1 MKVPKKRLDLELM
14 ERGLVQSRELAKR
27 LIMAGSVLVN
37 GQKVFKPSTEV
48 KSDDEITVLEK
59 PKYVSRGGYKLEGA
73 IKDFGINPESRVCL
87 DVGSSTG
94 GFTDCLLKHGAKLV
108 YAVDVGHGQLDY
120 SLRNDP
126 RVILYEGVNARYLD
140 ELVKKGEVKL
150 SEDISLVVVDV
161 SFISLTKIILPV
173 SNVVAVGTEFLV
185 LVKPQFE
192 LEPKFV
198 GKGGIVREE
207 YHHLA
212 IEKVRNFIE
221 ENNFI
226 VRGVE
231 KSHIKGTDGNQE
243 YFIYFIKRG

>member
-1 MKVPKKRLDLELM
+1 MKVHKKRLDLELV
-14 ERGLVQSRELAKR
+14 EKGLVQSRELAKR
-27 LIMAGSVLVN
+27 LIMAGYVLVN

-48 KSDDEITVLEK
+48 KIGDEITVLEK

-73 IKDFGINPESRVCL
+73 IKDFGVDPRDRVCL

-94 GFTDCLLKHGAKLV
+94 GFTDCLLQHGAKLV

-120 SLRNDP
+120 SLRNDS

-140 ELVKKGEVKL
+140 ELVKKGEIKL

-173 SNVVAVGTEFLV
+173 SNVVGVGTEFLV
-185 LVKPQFE
+185 LIKPQFE

-198 GKGGIVREE
+198 GKGGIVKEE
-207 YHHLA
+207 HHHLA
-212 IEKVRNFIE
+212 IEKVRNFLV
-221 ENNFI
+221 ENNFVI
-226 VRGVE
+226 KGVE
-231 KSHIKGTDGNQE
+231 KSRIKGTDGNQE
-243 YFIYFIKRG
+243 YFIYFIKRT

>member
-14 ERGLVQSRELAKR
+14 ERGLVPSRELAKR

-73 IKDFGINPESRVCL
+73 IKDFGINPEGKVCL

-173 SNVVAVGTEFLV
+173 SSVVAVGTEFLV
-185 LVKPQFE
+185 LIKPQFE

-207 YHHLA
+207 YQHFA

>member
-140 ELVKKGEVKL
+140 ELVERGEVKL

-173 SNVVAVGTEFLV
+173 SNVVGVGAEFLV

-192 LEPKFV
+192 LETEV
-198 GKGGIVREE
+198 CR
-207 YHHLA
+207 
-212 IEKVRNFIE
+212 
-221 ENNFI
+221 
-226 VRGVE
+226 
-231 KSHIKGTDGNQE
+231 
-243 YFIYFIKRG
+243 

>member
-1 MKVPKKRLDLELM
+1 MKISKERLDLELV

-37 GQKVFKPSTEV
+37 GQKVFKPSIEV
-48 KSDDEITVLEK
+48 KSDDEITILEK

-73 IKDFGINPESRVCL
+73 IKDFGVNPEGKVCL
-87 DVGSSTG
+87 DIGSSTG
-94 GFTDCLLKHGAKLV
+94 GFTDCLLKHGAKLI

-120 SLRNDP
+120 SLRNDS
-126 RVILYEGVNARYLD
+126 RVILYEGFNARYLD
-140 ELVKKGEVKL
+140 ELVTKGEVKL
-150 SEDISLVVVDV
+150 SEDISLVVMDV

-173 SNVVAVGTEFLV
+173 SNVVSVGTEFLV
-185 LVKPQFE
+185 LIKPQFE

-198 GKGGIVREE
+198 GKGGIVKEE
-207 YHHLA
+207 YHNLA
-212 IEKVRNFIE
+212 IEKVRSFLV
-221 ENNFI
+221 ENDFV

-243 YFIYFIKRG
+243 YFVYFIKRS

>member
-1 MKVPKKRLDLELM
+1 MKIPKERLDLELV

-37 GQKVFKPSTEV
+37 GQKVFKPSIEV
-48 KSDDEITVLEK
+48 KSDDEITILEK

-73 IKDFGINPESRVCL
+73 IKDFGVNPEGKVCL
-87 DVGSSTG
+87 DIGSSTG
-94 GFTDCLLKHGAKLV
+94 GFTDCLLKHGAKLI

-120 SLRNDP
+120 SLRNDS
-126 RVILYEGVNARYLD
+126 RVILYEGFNARYLD
-140 ELVKKGEVKL
+140 ELVTKGEVKL
-150 SEDISLVVVDV
+150 SEDISLVVMDV

-173 SNVVAVGTEFLV
+173 SNVVSVGTEFLV
-185 LVKPQFE
+185 LIKPQFE

-198 GKGGIVREE
+198 GKGGIVKEE
-207 YHHLA
+207 YHNLA
-212 IEKVRNFIE
+212 IEKVRNFLV
-221 ENNFI
+221 ENDFV

-243 YFIYFIKRG
+243 YFVYFIKRS

>member
-173 SNVVAVGTEFLV
+173 SNVVGVGTEFLV
-185 LVKPQFE
+185 LIKPQFE

-198 GKGGIVREE
+198 VKGGIVREE

-212 IEKVRNFIE
+212 IEKLRNFIE

-226 VRGVE
+226 VRDVE
-231 KSHIKGTDGNQE
+231 KSHIRGTDGNQE

>member
-1 MKVPKKRLDLELM
+1 MELV

-37 GQKVFKPSTEV
+37 GQKVFKPSIEV
-48 KSDDEITVLEK
+48 KSDDEITILEK

-73 IKDFGINPESRVCL
+73 IKDFGVNPEGKVCL
-87 DVGSSTG
+87 DIGSSTG
-94 GFTDCLLKHGAKLV
+94 GFTDCLLKHGAKLI

-120 SLRNDP
+120 SLRNDS
-126 RVILYEGVNARYLD
+126 RVILYEGFNARYLD
-140 ELVKKGEVKL
+140 ELVTKGEVKL
-150 SEDISLVVVDV
+150 SEDISLVVMDV

-173 SNVVAVGTEFLV
+173 SNVVSVGTEFLV
-185 LVKPQFE
+185 LIKPQFE

-198 GKGGIVREE
+198 GKGGIVKEE
-207 YHHLA
+207 YHNLA
-212 IEKVRNFIE
+212 IEKVRSFLV
-221 ENNFI
+221 ENDFV

-243 YFIYFIKRG
+243 YFVYFIKRS